1 MGVGLISPLP
11 LSLFIIAAIEKLVIL
26 FFSVAALQEP
36 DEELFLT
43 TEVEEVTRLADVV
56 LRAGTAFAAETA
68 KFVEIIYFLFLK
80 GPC

>member
-26 FFSVAALQEP
+26 FFSVAALQPE
-36 DEELFLT
+36 EELFLT

-56 LRAGTAFAAETA
+56 LRAGIAFAAETA

>member
-26 FFSVAALQEP
+26 FFSVAALQP
-36 DEELFLT
+36 EEEIFLT
-43 TEVEEVTRLADVV
+43 TEEEVTRLADVV
-56 LRAGTAFAAETA
+56 LPETAFAAETA

>member
-26 FFSVAALQEP
+26 FFSVATLQP
-36 DEELFLT
+36 EELFLT